1 MNESSNAPQSWAVI
15 GGGMMGLTLAHK
27 LSQQGQK
34 VTVFEAGPS
43 FGGLTD
49 AWKIGN
55 VTWDRFYHVVLL
67 SDTNTLELIKD
78 FELDEDLSWVTTK
91 TGFYA
96 DGKLHSMSSS
106 FEFLKFKVL
115 NLYQKVRLASTIL
128 YGSRVKDWRAL
139 EKVKVEDWLRK
150 ISGASTFERIWL
162 PLLKAKLGETYKR
175 TSATFIWAYIDRMYK
190 ARRTGLKK
198 EMFGYV
204 QGGYARIVDRI
215 LTRLAQSG
223 VAFEAGKA
231 VVSTKRDNAHGRV
244 QIEFKD
250 GDARQFDN
258 VIFTVP
264 SPLISQCCPQLTAEE
279 HRRHSQIEYLGVICA
294 SLLMKKPFKGYYV
307 TNIVDSWVPLT
318 GIIEMSTIVD
328 RKELDDHTLVYL
340 PKYVAASDDQAFAES
355 DLDIEERFLSTL
367 EKMYPDFSREDVA
380 EFKVARAR
388 NVMALPTLNYSEK
401 LPPMRTSIPGVYAI
415 NSAQIVEGNL
425 NVNETIAIA
434 KRAMQEILEPRI
446 ASGASEQLTPIHES
460 DLQAAAT

>member
-1 MNESSNAPQSWAVI
+1 MSNASKKPQTFAVI
-15 GGGMMGLTLAHK
+15 GGGMMGLTIAHK

-78 FELDEDLSWVTTK
+78 FDLDDDLNWVTTK

-106 FEFLKFKVL
+106 FEFLRFKVL
-115 NLYQKVRLASTIL
+115 NLHQKIRLASTIL
-128 YGSRVKDWRAL
+128 YGSRVRDWRSL
-139 EKVKVEDWLRK
+139 EKIKVEDWLRR
-150 ISGASTFERIWL
+150 ISGASTFEKIWL

-204 QGGYARIVDRI
+204 RGGYARIVERI
-215 LTRLAQSG
+215 LNRLEKRG
-223 VAFEAGKA
+223 VGFETNKA
-231 VVSTKRDNAHGRV
+231 VVSAKRNFETNCV

-250 GDARQFDN
+250 GESRSFDN

-264 SPLISQCCPQLTAEE
+264 SPLISQCCPQLTQEE
-279 HRRHSQIEYLGVICA
+279 HHRHSAIEYLGVICA
-294 SLLMKKPFKGYYV
+294 SLLLKKPFKGYYV

-328 RKELDDHTLVYL
+328 RKELDDHSLVYL
-340 PKYVAASDDQAFAES
+340 PKYVAASDNAAFAES
-355 DLDIEERFLSTL
+355 DADIEERFLGTL
-367 EKMYPDFSREDVA
+367 EKMYPDFKREDVA

-401 LPPMRTSIPGVYAI
+401 LPPMQTSVPGIFAI

-425 NVNETIAIA
+425 NVNETIEIA
-434 KRAMQEILEPRI
+434 KRAMNEILEPRI
-446 ASGASEQLTPIHES
+446 ATGLASS
-460 DLQAAAT
+460 QAPAQNTNLEPASA